1 MNTIKVEYIGKKPFC
16 IDNVAKSGKVWN
28 GPGDVQEVTP
38 QQAKILTSY
47 GDQWALVEAGD
58 VVALDAPHTVATEDA
73 QGNAVLTDAA
83 DLHGPLEK
91 MTATELVAYAKLKYG
106 KTLKPNRGRKVLLDE
121 VLNMGNDVDLI

>member
-1 MNTIKVEYIGKKPFC
+1 MTTIKVEYIGKKPFC

-38 QQAKILTSY
+38 QQAKILTGY
-47 GDQWALVEAGD
+47 ADQWMLVDAGD
-58 VVALDAPHTVATEDA
+58 TDAMEAPNTVATADA

-83 DLHGPLEK
+83 DLQGPLEK

-106 KTLKPNRGRKVLLDE
+106 KDLKPNRGRKVLLDE
-121 VLNMGNDVDLI
+121 VLSMGNDVDLI